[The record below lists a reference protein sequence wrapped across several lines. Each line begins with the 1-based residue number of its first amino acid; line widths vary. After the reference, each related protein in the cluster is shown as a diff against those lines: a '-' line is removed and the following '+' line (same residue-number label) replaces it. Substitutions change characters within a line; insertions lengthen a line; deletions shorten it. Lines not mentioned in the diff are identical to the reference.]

1 MLNKNIWALLLNTKD
16 LLLFLCQHPHPL
28 PTKDSFKMITI
39 QPEKEEYYTAI
50 HELNVFAFGREDE
63 AELVNKLR
71 KSSDFVQELSLVAVK
86 DKKVVG
92 HILFSPVAIHTKKRI
107 LPALALAPMAV
118 HPEFQNRGIGSEL
131 VRQGLERCRKL
142 GYKVVIV
149 VGHPT
154 YYPRFGF
161 ISARAKGLE
170 TPFPVPD
177 EAFMVIELT
186 PGALNG
192 ISGMIIYPPAFEEV

>member
-1 MLNKNIWALLLNTKD
+1 
-16 LLLFLCQHPHPL
+16 
-28 PTKDSFKMITI
+28 MITI
-39 QPEKEEYYTAI
+39 QPEKEGYYTAI
-50 HELNVFAFGREDE
+50 YELNVLAFGREDE
-63 AELVNKLR
+63 AKLLETLR
-71 KSSDFVQELSLVAVK
+71 KTSGFIPDFSLVALKEGRVI
-86 DKKVVG
+86 G
-92 HILFSPVAIHTKKRI
+92 HILFTSIAIQTKNDT
-107 LPALALAPMAV
+107 LPALALAPMAL

-161 ISARAKGLE
+161 ISARAKGLGA
-170 TPFPVPD
+170 PFPVPD

>member
-1 MLNKNIWALLLNTKD
+1 
-16 LLLFLCQHPHPL
+16 
-28 PTKDSFKMITI
+28 MITI

-50 HELNVFAFGREDE
+50 HELNVLAFGREDE
-63 AELVNKLR
+63 TRLVENLR
-71 KSSDFVQELSLVAVK
+71 KTSGFIPDFSLVALKEGRVI
-86 DKKVVG
+86 G
-92 HILFSPVAIHTKKRI
+92 HILFTSIAIQTKNDT
-107 LPALALAPMAV
+107 LPALALAPMAI

-161 ISARAKGLE
+161 IHFGSN
-170 TPFPVPD
+170 TPRLAAHSSFRRKPESRD
-177 EAFMVIELT
+177 QRTGCRIKSCMTKEL
-186 PGALNG
+186 
-192 ISGMIIYPPAFEEV
+192 

>member
-1 MLNKNIWALLLNTKD
+1 
-16 LLLFLCQHPHPL
+16 
-28 PTKDSFKMITI
+28 
-39 QPEKEEYYTAI
+39 
-50 HELNVFAFGREDE
+50 
-63 AELVNKLR
+63 
-71 KSSDFVQELSLVAVK
+71 
-86 DKKVVG
+86 
-92 HILFSPVAIHTKKRI
+92 
-107 LPALALAPMAV
+107 MAV